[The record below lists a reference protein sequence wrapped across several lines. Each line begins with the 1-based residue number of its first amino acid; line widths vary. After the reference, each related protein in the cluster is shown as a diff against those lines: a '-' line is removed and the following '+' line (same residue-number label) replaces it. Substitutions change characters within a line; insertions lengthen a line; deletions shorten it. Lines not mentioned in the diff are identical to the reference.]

1 MQLLQASGEG
11 NRDRPSELSV
21 RSLRILQR
29 GLIPVWGRLHRA
41 RSMDLD
47 HASVYGDMDG
57 IPRGAGEIHRD
68 QDFVLSLP
76 YGNCRLPLDFGP
88 PRSPLPGELG
98 KRLDEAIHLLL
109 HVFLWNSF
117 GRDRGVGLLTGW
129 GRLAPGHRT
138 VEALHLLDRRIDA
151 RGLTHLPSSHAFS
164 GLPSSEPWASAKL
177 KILELLAWMTNSN

>member
-21 RSLRILQR
+21 RSLRVFQR
-29 GLIPVWGRLHRA
+29 GLIPVRGLLDRS

-47 HASVYGDMDG
+47 HASIYGDMDG

-76 YGNCRLPLDFGP
+76 YGNGRLPLDFGP
-88 PRSPLPGELG
+88 PRSPLFGELG

-109 HVFLWNSF
+109 HVFLGNLLRWNRS
-117 GRDRGVGLLTGW
+117 VGLLTSR
-129 GRLAPGHRT
+129 GRVTPGHRT
-138 VEALHLLDRRIDA
+138 VETFHLLDRSIDT
-151 RGLTHLPSSHAFS
+151 RGLTHLPSSHTFS
-164 GLPSSEPWASAKL
+164 GLPSRELWASAKL
-177 KILELLAWMTNSN
+177 KILELLA